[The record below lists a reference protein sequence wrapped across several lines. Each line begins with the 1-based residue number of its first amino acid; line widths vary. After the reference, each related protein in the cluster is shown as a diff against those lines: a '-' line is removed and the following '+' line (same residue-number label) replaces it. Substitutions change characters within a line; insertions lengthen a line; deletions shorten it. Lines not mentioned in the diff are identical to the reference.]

1 MANTYGVIVAGGIG
15 SRMGCKDKPKQF
27 MLLDGKPIIIRT
39 IERFCGIDELREI
52 IVLCPAEWV
61 AYTEDLVREYFDCD
75 GAPETQFSGHIA
87 GESTAGNRDQI
98 SDRRITVI
106 PGGDTRNETIMCA
119 IDHID
124 KCGDLD
130 EDTVIVTHDS
140 VRPFVTEDIIRK
152 NIAYALGKAGADGG
166 SGYLA
171 DVDSGEGVDSRADV
185 DSGAD
190 VDSWEDSDS
199 GEDARIATTD
209 SRIRAC
215 TTAIPATD
223 TILVSGDGESISEM
237 PDRTQMYQCQT
248 PQTFPALKLRRLY
261 ESLSDEERD
270 VLTDAA
276 RIFLMKGERVHLI
289 DGDISNIKITYPYD
303 MIVAEAVVKDTRS
316 SDGKRDC

>member
-39 IERFCGIDELREI
+39 IAKFCEIEEFKEI
-52 IVLCPAEWV
+52 IVLCPVEWV
-61 AYTEDLVREYFDCD
+61 AYTEDLVREYL
-75 GAPETQFSGHIA
+75 PECADDETTMSDSIDKKSLA
-87 GESTAGNRDQI
+87 GDSDHSSAG
-98 SDRRITVI
+98 RITVI

-152 NIAYALGKAGADGG
+152 NIAYALGEAGADGG

-171 DVDSGEGVDSRADV
+171 DV
-185 DSGAD
+185 
-190 VDSWEDSDS
+190 DS

>member
-1 MANTYGVIVAGGIG
+1 MSNVYGVIVAGGIG

-61 AYTEDLVREYFDCD
+61 AYTEDLVREYL
-75 GAPETQFSGHIA
+75 PECADDETTMSDSIDKKSLA
-87 GESTAGNRDQI
+87 GD
-98 SDRRITVI
+98 SDLSSIGRITVI

-140 VRPFVTEDIIRK
+140 VRPFVTEEIIKK
-152 NIAYALGKAGADGG
+152 NIAYALGKAG
-166 SGYLA
+166 
-171 DVDSGEGVDSRADV
+171 
-185 DSGAD
+185 
-190 VDSWEDSDS
+190 EDSDS
-199 GEDARIATTD
+199 GENARIVTTD

-223 TILVSGDGESISEM
+223 TILVSRDGESISEI

-276 RIFLMKGERVHLI
+276 RIFLMKGEKVHLI